1 MIGRFL
7 AAALTASVLTGCGI
21 TYTSPSV
28 RDTATD
34 ASVRVVPLTAQ
45 SVLVANRDP
54 FRPKTLPAI
63 YSQTAGA
70 GGAAL
75 GLGAL
80 PEAPTFPEDR
90 LEQLELRAPPAV
102 HAPPYRIGVGDV
114 LLISTTQNAS
124 TIAELSGLL
133 RAQGARQ
140 GFTVRDDGA
149 IAVPDV
155 GTVQVAG
162 LTLEEAESR
171 LFEALVSNQID
182 PSFSLE
188 VAEFRSKRATI
199 GGAVGSPVIV
209 PITLNPL
216 NLREAITQAGG
227 LQTRNEEYA
236 SIRIYRD
243 GQLYQIPVEDYQRRT
258 DLQELTLLDGD
269 AVYVDINYDLDR
281 ALEFYQQEIDVINL
295 RRMSRRL
302 ALEELFTEVSQQR
315 AELEEARG
323 NFESRI
329 EFDAVERDYVY
340 LAGEVGRQSRYTMPF
355 EREVTL
361 ADVLYGSGG
370 FQTTTGDSSEIYVL
384 RASSNPA
391 EFGAVT
397 AWHLDASN
405 AVNLTLATHMTMR
418 PNDIVFIEEQ
428 PITKWGRAL
437 QQTFGLFIGAAT
449 NAIAN

>member
-7 AAALTASVLTGCGI
+7 AAAFTATVLTGCGI
-21 TYTSPSV
+21 TYTSPNV

-34 ASVRVVPLTAQ
+34 ASVRVVPLTSQ
-45 SVLVANRDP
+45 TVLVANRAP

-80 PEAPTFPEDR
+80 PETPTFPEDR
-90 LEQLELRAPPAV
+90 LEPLELRVPPAV
-102 HAPPYRIGVGDV
+102 QAPPYRIGVGDV

-124 TIAELSGLL
+124 TIGELSGLL

-155 GTVQVAG
+155 GTVQMAG
-162 LTLEEAESR
+162 MTLEEAESR

-188 VAEFRSKRATI
+188 VAEFRSMRATV
-199 GGAVGSPVIV
+199 GGAVGTPTIV

-227 LQTRNEEYA
+227 LRTRNEEFA

-243 GQLYQIPVEDYQRRT
+243 GELYQIPVEEYLQRT
-258 DLQELTLLDGD
+258 NLQELTLLNGD
-269 AVYVDINYDLDR
+269 AVYVDISYDLDR

-302 ALEELFTEVSQQR
+302 ALEELFTEVSQRR
-315 AELEEARG
+315 AELDEARQ

-340 LAGEVGRQSRYTMPF
+340 LAGEVRQQNRFTMPF

-370 FQTTTGDSSEIYVL
+370 FLTMTGDAGEIYVL

-405 AVNLTLATHMTMR
+405 AVNLTLATQMTMR
-418 PNDIVFIEEQ
+418 PNDIIFIEEQ
-428 PITKWGRAL
+428 PITTWNRAL
-437 QQTFGLFIGAAT
+437 QQVFPFLLSSASGAL
-449 NAIAN
+449 N

>member
-7 AAALTASVLTGCGI
+7 TAALTATVLTGCGI
-21 TYTSPSV
+21 TYTSPKV
-28 RDTATD
+28 RDAATD

-45 SVLVANRDP
+45 TVVVANRDP

-80 PEAPTFPEDR
+80 PEAPTFPEER
-90 LEQLELRAPPAV
+90 LEPLELRVPPAV

-199 GGAVGSPVIV
+199 GGAVGSPAIV

-243 GQLYQIPVEDYQRRT
+243 GELYQIPVEEYLQRT
-258 DLQELTLLDGD
+258 NLQELTLLDGD

-295 RRMSRRL
+295 RRTARQSAL
-302 ALEELFTEVSQQR
+302 AELQAEISLRR
-315 AELEEARG
+315 AELGEARE

-370 FQTTTGDSSEIYVL
+370 FHTTTGDSSEIYVL